1 MRERHPAI
9 GPRRHGRSKDDHTLR
24 RNTWPGLAL
33 AGGVI
38 IAALLALLL
47 IGGGGPRDGGLPNVW
62 PLSDTRL
69 FPAEGDLAGDPRSGG
84 SRHGAAHRRRSADI
98 AQYGL
103 AEGPGAVLGDAYE
116 HP

>member
-1 MRERHPAI
+1 
-9 GPRRHGRSKDDHTLR
+9 LR

-47 IGGGGPRDGGLPNVW
+47 IGGAGPGGIRLPNVS
-62 PLSDTRL
+62 PPSDTRL

-84 SRHGAAHRRRSADI
+84 SRHGAAHRRRSADV

-116 HP
+116 RP

>member
-1 MRERHPAI
+1 
-9 GPRRHGRSKDDHTLR
+9 LR

-47 IGGGGPRDGGLPNVW
+47 LGGGGPGEGGLPNAS
-62 PLSDTRL
+62 PPSDTRL
-69 FPAEGDLAGDPRSGG
+69 FPTEGDVAGQPGPGD
-84 SRHGAAHRRRSADI
+84 SRQGAGQRRRRGADGV
-98 AQYGL
+98 QYGL
-103 AEGPGAVLGDAYE
+103 ADGAGAVLGEADQ

>member
-1 MRERHPAI
+1 
-9 GPRRHGRSKDDHTLR
+9 LR

-33 AGGVI
+33 AGGVL

-47 IGGGGPRDGGLPNVW
+47 IGGGGSGGGGLPNVS

-69 FPAEGDLAGDPRSGG
+69 FPAEGDVAGAPGSGG
-84 SRHGAAHRRRSADI
+84 SGQGAGHRRRRSADGV
-98 AQYGL
+98 QYGL
-103 AEGPGAVLGDAYE
+103 AEGGGAVLGEADQ